1 MKDRTEWYD
10 HNIPD
15 IEEDFPFLPESM
27 KKQRASAENGD
38 QFQKVPTEK
47 SSFPE
52 AVYDD
57 LDHVAAFGKSDGN
70 FVEEAYNDAA
80 LNVDDNDEDNNKDE
94 HAAWSERKYV
104 ILIIYDIISN
114 KQRVKMAKLL
124 SGYGNRVQKS
134 AFEARLDKKRYARLL
149 KDIKKLMMPD
159 DNVRIYKLHSYEEI
173 IAFGDKKYEVMED
186 VIVI

>member
-1 MKDRTEWYD
+1 MKDRLTRHKYD
-10 HNIPD
+10 IPD
-15 IEEDFPFLPESM
+15 IEEDLPFLPESM
-27 KKQRASAENGD
+27 KKQRLSAEDGEHS
-38 QFQKVPTEK
+38 QKILTEK
-47 SSFPE
+47 E
-52 AVYDD
+52 ASIEAIYNNQDCSTP
-57 LDHVAAFGKSDGN
+57 FCKSDKTI
-70 FVEEAYNDAA
+70 VEAIYNDTA
-80 LNVDDNDEDNNKDE
+80 LIGDENDEDVVE
-94 HAAWSERKYV
+94 HATWSERKYI

-149 KDIKKLMMPD
+149 KDIKKLLKPD

-173 IAFGDKKYEVMED
+173 KTFGDKKYEVMED